1 MCLQR
6 LSIGLAAKPTFPR
19 HEIACM
25 RFLILFILCIGFGYT
40 TFGQLLLEDDRVV
53 ISNEINVNS
62 TDLDF
67 SPMYYRDGVVYLTT
81 NVQELKYRVED
92 KRAGVNIAKLYQATR
107 SYSGVLSDVQPF
119 YRELSSSFNEGP
131 VTFDTSFNKI
141 YFTRNDDTRK
151 KKRRKR
157 KEILGLRIYTADFE
171 NDSWVNERMADF
183 NVSDANTAHP
193 ALAPDGNLLVFASN
207 RKGGYGEMDLWAVKK
222 IGGEWGEAYNLG
234 PDINT
239 EGNDVFPFLHADGTL
254 YYSSTT
260 QAPSDEEGH
269 LDIYYSRLSGSK
281 WGKGISLGPPFNS
294 DDDDFGFIVA
304 EDNKKGYFSSDR
316 VGGLGGDDI
325 YSFQI
330 FTDRIGGPLDLTVV
344 VSDARSGIFLE
355 GAKVTYLNTADV
367 SLARALSDGL
377 ISGNTETGLQ
387 LTGGKST
394 TTDGEGRRVLNVSSG
409 EYLLSIEKEGYAT
422 IQLPLSLNKGSI
434 TLPVALDP
442 VAGCGGLRI
451 VVLDEKSLLPVS
463 NARIRLD
470 GQSTG
475 KSVDLNSNGDGESTY
490 CVPCG
495 DIYGITAILG
505 AQRSSPAAFDT
516 RGQNCR
522 RGDEATLTLYLKSPG
537 GGGGGGRSAPSDNP
551 LVVGSVLQLPS
562 VYYPLDA
569 YDLSMGARNDLN
581 HLAVL
586 LNRYPGMR
594 IELGSHTDAQG
605 SAEYNLQLSQRRA
618 SEAKRYL
625 VQEAQISSS
634 RISAIGY
641 GEREIRNRCVDGVRC
656 SSAEHRQNR
665 RTEIKV
671 VHVDNPVAIS
681 DYLQQKASEGRRDEY
696 AAPQRGST
704 SVSSSTSDLQVTDGK
719 RYWVVAGTFREN
731 SNASKRLAELE
742 SLGYVGVSVLSFPG
756 ETTHVVVCGKFGQ
769 LAEAAQFSRALKE
782 AHEIGAYVRKVK

>member
-1 MCLQR
+1 
-6 LSIGLAAKPTFPR
+6 
-19 HEIACM
+19 M
-25 RFLILFILCIGFGYT
+25 RFLLLFILGICFGYAS
-40 TFGQLLLEDDRVV
+40 FGQLLLEDDRVV

-67 SPMYYRDGVVYLTT
+67 SPAYYRDGVVYLTT
-81 NVQELKYRVED
+81 NVEELKYRIED
-92 KRAGVNIAKLYQATR
+92 QRSGENIAKLYQATR
-107 SYSGVLSDVQPF
+107 SFSGVLSDVQPF

-131 VTFDTSFNKI
+131 LTFDTSYNKI
-141 YFTRNDDTRK
+141 YFTRNDDTRR

-157 KEILGLRIYTADFE
+157 KNLLGLRIFTAEFE
-171 NDSWVNERMADF
+171 NDTWVNERKVDF
-183 NVSDANTAHP
+183 NVPDANTAHP
-193 ALAPDGNLLVFASN
+193 TLSPNGSLLVFASN
-207 RKGGYGEMDLWAVKK
+207 RDGGYGEMDLWAVKK
-222 IGGEWGEAYNLG
+222 IGNEWGEAYNLG

-239 EGNDVFPFLHADGTL
+239 PGNDVFPFLHADGTL
-254 YYSSTT
+254 YFSSTT
-260 QAPSDEEGH
+260 EEPEDEEGH
-269 LDIYYSRLSGSK
+269 LDIYYSRLSGNK

-294 DDDDFGFIVA
+294 DDDDFGFIVGK
-304 EDNKKGYFSSDR
+304 DNKKGYFSSSR
-316 VGGLGGDDI
+316 PGGLGGDDI
-325 YSFQI
+325 YSFQV
-330 FTDRIGGPLDLTVV
+330 FTDRVGGPLDLTVV
-344 VSDARSGIFLE
+344 VSDARSGAFLE

-377 ISGNTETGLQ
+377 ISGNTDTGLQ
-387 LTGGKST
+387 LTGGQSAT
-394 TTDGEGRRVLNVSSG
+394 TGGDGRRVLNVGSG

-422 IQLPLSLNKGSI
+422 MQLPLSLNKGSI

-451 VVLDEKSLLPVS
+451 VVLDEKTLLPVPT
-463 NARIRLD
+463 ARIRLD
-470 GQSTG
+470 GQTTG
-475 KSVDLNSNGDGESTY
+475 KKVDLTSNDEGETTY
-490 CVPCG
+490 CAPCG
-495 DIYGITAILG
+495 DIYGISAMLG
-505 AQRSSPAAFDT
+505 SQRSSPAAFDT
-516 RGQNCR
+516 RAQNCR
-522 RGDEATLTLYLKSPG
+522 RGEEATMTLYLKSPG
-537 GGGGGGRSAPSDNP
+537 GAAPPSDNP

-569 YDLSMGARNDLN
+569 YDLSIGARNDLN

-605 SAEYNLQLSQRRA
+605 PAAYNLELSQRRA

-641 GEREIRNRCVDGVRC
+641 GEREIRNRCVDGVSC
-656 SSAEHRQNR
+656 SSAQHRENR

-671 VHVDNPVAIS
+671 IHVDNPVAIS
-681 DYLQQKASEGRRDEY
+681 DYLQQKAKEGRRDEY
-696 AAPQRGST
+696 EAPRRSN
-704 SVSSSTSDLQVTDGK
+704 SSSSRSTNTIQATDGK

-731 SNASKRLAELE
+731 SNATKRLQELE
-742 SLGYVGVSVLSFPG
+742 SLGYVGVSVLTFPG
-756 ETTHVVVCGKFGQ
+756 ESSHVVVCGKFGQ